1 VLWVGIIFLGRAIAY
16 DVEVWG
22 TLSLSHHGET

>member
-1 VLWVGIIFLGRAIAY
+1 VLWLAIVFLGRAIAY

-22 TLSLSHHGET
+22 TLSPHSAG